1 MRFGRI
7 AGIIIGVLL
16 LLSGVSLSA
25 QTTDSVVRR
34 QPPSAYEGRHF
45 FVGFIQNEDYIL
57 QGGLHLQIFI
67 ASSSPTRVG
76 IVPPGSRIV
85 NYFYVPKDTVITL
98 EVAQSELGNYESTE
112 SEYVRY
118 KLAEIISDQPVTVY
132 AMSSQAQT
140 SDAYSVLPVTEWDRD
155 YVVLSM
161 PNDKYTDDP
170 EESEEMTSN
179 RQSEILIMAAYD
191 NTLVVITPSTRTER
205 GYKRGET
212 FSITLNKGQCY
223 LIKSDRSLPS
233 GDGDLS
239 GTIISADKPIG
250 MLAGHVRA
258 SVPPLQYHR
267 GEDNSKDHLCDML
280 LPVQKWD
287 SEYVSIPFDIL
298 SPQGDYFKITA
309 AYPNT
314 EVMYSGP
321 GISGLFKLDNPGDTA
336 TLDGVNI
343 PLLWTANKKFS
354 IAQFMET
361 SFNRGELFDPA
372 MVILPPRN
380 RYVSRA
386 LFQVL
391 PNPPYNPQKFRY
403 HYVGLVVDALALR
416 NVMLDGV
423 RVADLS
429 PNILTQIIPLRNL
442 YWVNLNVLPG
452 KHELRTDYGK
462 FSGVIYGVGMND
474 SYAMTLGI
482 SFDRPDEDTLPP
494 TVNYSDD
501 CGVFNGEAT
510 DKLDAKM
517 SGIFSVTVIQ
527 NSNFG
532 YKISQLTDTS
542 KFSTF
547 TAKPIDP
554 TKDGLIVFDIRD
566 KSGNGRIVRHVYN
579 AIKISVEKEISY
591 GAVNWLDST
600 CKKIV
605 IRNTGG
611 GAVLLNGVVL
621 SGDKRVKFVPDIS
634 DALKNRSLAAG
645 DSVELNICFYP
656 SLDSSALDAVCSINL
671 PCDLTL
677 DIPVIAQVVAP
688 GLVAE
693 GWDFGD
699 VLIGD
704 TVCAFVKVRNTGNV
718 PMIISQLLIS
728 PPPDFIFKTE
738 AVLPDTLAPRDSLLV
753 PVCFAPSTRT
763 DYKEGGFAVD
773 QFNGRVGFI
782 VTGRGVAPLVF
793 PIAIDWGKRRV
804 GAAYDSLFWIKNNG
818 NMSATIS
825 YESIAGDAAAFATT
839 SSGVQSFDIK
849 ADDSIQVLA
858 SFVPPANGTRTFKA
872 TETFRIIN
880 WRLHQPIGATLTGE
894 GTLPAVI
901 TYDTDFGIVQ
911 TNKSKDSLTLC
922 LFADGN
928 EDLAVDSMYIISG
941 DSDSFIIS
949 AAELRRKRTLA
960 PGSNIYLQATFAP
973 KRVGKHEITFSVI
986 HDAAPNYKR
995 EESTFKFTGNATPDD
1010 TLRGEMSLLPSITG
1024 AVPACV
1030 RNPIIVTVK
1039 NTGNR
1044 TLIVDSL
1051 YATVPQQAKIIE
1063 SSLPALP
1070 YNLPRDEEIS
1080 ASFIVKAEGNTPFD
1094 VSFRATATAGIVL
1107 EKTLTINPALNNVT
1121 AEIRFDDLPAMPG
1134 KTGNIMISGTIKAA
1148 DTMQILPLLS
1158 FTLPSK
1164 MAVLSGEGAICRFTE
1179 GDTAKSVAI
1188 TTVQS
1193 ETKVEIKFP
1202 APVIIS
1208 SNADWKITLPYMLM
1222 LSEQLIAPVE
1232 LTFRDSSGKCFG
1244 EASGRTVLD
1253 VSPVCAQL
1261 IRTVKAMSGVYLLLG
1276 VSPQPA
1282 GEAARIRY
1290 IAPEPMEAEF
1300 EAVNLLGVATYLGK
1314 TELGSG
1320 TGEIMLDVSMLPP
1333 GVYRL
1338 SGRSKSYGTR
1348 NVEMLIISR

>member
-1 MRFGRI
+1 MRFRR
-7 AGIIIGVLL
+7 IIGILAGVLAFFF
-16 LLSGVSLSA
+16 GASLSA

-34 QPPSAYEGRHF
+34 LPPSAYEGRHF
-45 FVGFIQNEDYIL
+45 FVGFMQNEDYIL
-57 QGGLHLQIFI
+57 QGGLHLQIYI

-76 IVPPGSRIV
+76 IIPPGSRIV
-85 NYFYVPKDTVITL
+85 NYFYIPKDTIITL
-98 EVAQSELGNYESTE
+98 EVAQSELANYESTE

-118 KLAEIISDQPVTVY
+118 KLAEIISDQPITVY

-140 SDAYSVLPVTEWDRD
+140 SDAYSVLPVTEWDKD

-170 EESEEMTSN
+170 DESEEMTSN

-205 GYKRGET
+205 GYKRAET

-280 LPVQKWD
+280 LPIQKWD
-287 SEYVSIPFDIL
+287 SEYVSVPFDIL
-298 SPQGDYFKITA
+298 TKQGDYFKITA
-309 AYPNT
+309 ALPNT

-321 GISGLFKLDNPGDTA
+321 GISGRFKLDNPGDTA
-336 TLDGVNI
+336 TLDGINI

-416 NVMLDGV
+416 NLMLDGV
-423 RVADLS
+423 RVADLN

-482 SFDRPDEDTLPP
+482 GFDQPDADTLPP
-494 TVNYSDD
+494 IVNYRDD

-510 DKLDAKM
+510 DKSDAKM
-517 SGIFSVTVIQ
+517 SGIFSVTVVQ

-532 YKISQLTDTS
+532 FTISQLADTS
-542 KFSTF
+542 KFLTF

-566 KSGNGRIVRHVYN
+566 KSGNGRIIRHVYN

-634 DALKNRSLAAG
+634 DVLKNRSLAAG
-645 DSVELNICFYP
+645 DSIELNICFYP
-656 SLDSSALDAVCSINL
+656 LRDSVALNAVCKINL
-671 PCDLTL
+671 PCNLTL
-677 DIPVIAQVVAP
+677 DIPVTAKVIAP
-688 GLVAE
+688 GLIAE

-704 TVCAFVKVRNTGNV
+704 TVCAFVKVRNIGNI
-718 PMIISQLLIS
+718 PMIISQLLLS
-728 PPPDFIFKTE
+728 PPPDFIFKT
-738 AVLPDTLAPRDSLLV
+738 AGIMPDTLAPGDSLLI
-753 PVCFAPSTRT
+753 PVCFVPNARV

-782 VTGRGVAPLVF
+782 VTGRGVAPLVQSV
-793 PIAIDWGKRRV
+793 AIDWGKRRV
-804 GAAYDSLFWIKNNG
+804 GASYDSLFWLKNNG
-818 NMSATIS
+818 NISAVIS
-825 YESIAGDAAAFATT
+825 YAGIGGDAAAFATT
-839 SSGVQSFDIK
+839 SSGVQGFEIK
-849 ADDSIQVLA
+849 AYDSIQVLA
-858 SFVPPANGTRTFKA
+858 SFVPPSNGVSTFKA
-872 TETFRIIN
+872 TETFRVIN
-880 WRLHQPIGATLTGE
+880 WRLHSQISATLSGE
-894 GTLPAVI
+894 GTLPAI
-901 TYDTDFGIVQ
+901 TTYDTDFGTVQ
-911 TNKSKDSLTLC
+911 ANKSKDSLTLC
-922 LFADGN
+922 LVSGGN
-928 EDLAVDSMYIISG
+928 EDLAVDSIYIVAG

-949 AAELRRKRTLA
+949 IAELRRKRTLA

-973 KRVGKHEITFSVI
+973 KRVGKHEITFGVL

-995 EESTFKFTGNATPDD
+995 TESTFRFFGNATPDD
-1010 TLRGEMSLLPSITG
+1010 TLRGEMNIYPTISGII
-1024 AVPACV
+1024 PACV

-1051 YATVPQQAKIIE
+1051 YASVPQQAKIIE

-1107 EKTLTINPALNNVT
+1107 EKTLTFKPSLNIVT
-1121 AEIRFDDLPAMPG
+1121 AEIHLDELPSKPGEIGAMV
-1134 KTGNIMISGTIKAA
+1134 ISGVIKIP
-1148 DTMQILPLLS
+1148 DTMHILPSLS
-1158 FTLPSK
+1158 FTLPSE
-1164 MAVLSGEGAICRFTE
+1164 MAMLNENGATCNFTSGGT
-1179 GDTAKSVAI
+1179 TWSVPI
-1188 TTVQS
+1188 TVVQS
-1193 ETKVEIKFP
+1193 ETEVKIMFP
-1202 APVIIS
+1202 APVIVS
-1208 SNADWKITLPYMLM
+1208 GDVDWKITIAYKLL
-1222 LSEQLIAPVE
+1222 LSERLTSPIE
-1232 LTFRDSSGKCFG
+1232 LTFRDNLGGCFG
-1244 EASGRTVLD
+1244 EASGHTVLD

-1282 GEAARIRY
+1282 DESVRIRY
-1290 IAPEPMEAEF
+1290 IAPEPMETEF
-1300 EAVNLLGVATYLGK
+1300 EAVNLLGTETPLGK
-1314 TELGSG
+1314 AALGSG
-1320 TGEIMLDVSMLPP
+1320 IGELTLDVSALSP
-1333 GVYRL
+1333 GIYRL
-1338 SGRSKSYGTR
+1338 VGHSKNHGTR
-1348 NVEMLIISR
+1348 NAEMLIISR